1 MIFDGLDLLAVI
13 IIVLALY
20 FAFHRAF
27 RYAGWRRFDRT
38 LRHERMVHRNLQ
50 RIGGWQS

>member
-20 FAFHRAF
+20 FAFH
-27 RYAGWRRFDRT
+27 YAGWRRADRT
-38 LRHERMVHRNLQ
+38 RRHERMVHRNLQ
-50 RIGGWQS
+50 RMGGWQS